1 MHANSSLA
9 QKAYAPASVATQTT
23 RDVEYH
29 AFAYVTG
36 LMAGAKEH
44 ADTQSGFGK
53 LAEAMFENVRLWIAL
68 ATDAAEDGNQLP
80 NKTRAQIIGLANFAR
95 THMDKVLNKAA
106 SVDPLIEINV
116 AIMKGL
122 RGEAGEESGVA

>member
-1 MHANSSLA
+1 MYANTSLA
-9 QKAYAPASVATQTT
+9 QNAYAPASAATHTE

-36 LMAGAKEH
+36 LLAGAKDMAQEI
-44 ADTQSGFGK
+44 GGKPK

-68 ATDAAEDGNQLP
+68 AADAASDANQLP
-80 NKTRAQIIGLANFAR
+80 RETRAQIIGLANFAR
-95 THMDKVLNKAA
+95 THMDKVLAGAA
-106 SVDPLIEINV
+106 EVDALIDVNL

-122 RGEAGEESGVA
+122 RGETGEESGVA